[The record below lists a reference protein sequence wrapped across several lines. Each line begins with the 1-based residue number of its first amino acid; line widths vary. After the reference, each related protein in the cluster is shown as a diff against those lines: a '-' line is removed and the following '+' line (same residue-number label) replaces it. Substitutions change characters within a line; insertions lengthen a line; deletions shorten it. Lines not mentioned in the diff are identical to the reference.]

1 MTVLVFVATLC
12 GAMALGMPCAFAL
25 MVCGVAL
32 MGWMV
37 AIGIYP
43 AFDAQVIA
51 QKMLD
56 GADSFILLAIPFF
69 ILAGELMNAGGLSKR
84 IVNFA
89 LALIGHRHGGLG
101 YVAIIAA
108 IIMASLSGSA
118 AADTAALAA
127 ILIPMMRNAGYNVPR
142 SAGLIAAGGII
153 APVIPPSIGFVVFG
167 VAANVSIPQLFIAGV
182 FPGILMGVSLVFAW
196 WWVARRETMTPFP
209 KKTWAERWE
218 ATRDG
223 VWALLMPA
231 FILGSIR
238 FGFATPTEAAVVA
251 TVYALII
258 GLFVYKELKPS
269 MLFGLFLSAAKM
281 TAMVMFLVA
290 AALISSWL
298 ITAANIPGEIGR
310 MLGPFIEQKTLL
322 MIMMMILV
330 LVVGTA
336 LDFTPTV
343 LILTPVLMPI
353 VKQAGIDP
361 IYFGVLFIMNNAIGL
376 ITPPVGIVLNVV
388 AGVAKVSMTDV
399 IRGINPFL
407 LAQTIVLFLMV
418 LWPPLV
424 IAPFRLLSGRI
435 WGDTTWEV
443 MTKFFQM
450 LLGM

>member
-1 MTVLVFVATLC
+1 MTVVVFLTSLC
-12 GAMALGMPCAFAL
+12 GAMAVGMPCAFAL
-25 MVCGVAL
+25 MFCGMAI
-32 MGWMV
+32 MMWMV
-37 AIGIYP
+37 QTGIYP

-69 ILAGELMNAGGLSKR
+69 MLAGELMNAGGLSKR

-89 LALIGHRHGGLG
+89 LSLIGHRHGGLG

-108 IIMASLSGSA
+108 VIMASLSGSA

-127 ILIPMMRNAGYNVPR
+127 ILIPMMRDAGYNVPR
-142 SAGLIAAGGII
+142 SAGLIASGGII
-153 APVIPPSIGFVVFG
+153 APVIPPSIGFVIFG

-182 FPGILMGVSLVFAW
+182 FPGLLMGVSLVFAW
-196 WWVARRETMTPFP
+196 WWVARKEVLRPYP
-209 KKTWAERWE
+209 KRTWTERWQ
-218 ATRDG
+218 TTKDG
-223 VWALLMPA
+223 AFALAMPV

-251 TVYALII
+251 CVYAMFV
-258 GLFVYKELKPS
+258 GMFVYKELKPS
-269 MLFGLFLSAAKM
+269 QLYGLFLSAAKM
-281 TAMVMFLVA
+281 TAVIMFLVA

-298 ITAANIPGEIGR
+298 ITAANIPGEVGAF
-310 MLGPFIEQKTLL
+310 LQQFTSNKTVL
-322 MIMMMILV
+322 MIILMVLV

-336 LDFTPTV
+336 LDFAPTV

-361 IYFGVLFIMNNAIGL
+361 VYFGVLFIMNNAIGL

-388 AGVAKVSMTDV
+388 CGVAKVSMSDV
-399 IRGINPFL
+399 IKGINPFL
-407 LAQTIVLFLMV
+407 IAQSIVLFILV

-424 IAPFRLLSGRI
+424 MAPFRLLQGRI
-435 WGDTTWEV
+435 GFSQFV
-443 MTKFFQM
+443 QQLFGF
-450 LLGM
+450 

>member
-1 MTVLVFVATLC
+1 MTVVVFLVSLC

-25 MVCGVAL
+25 MVCGLAL

-37 AIGIYP
+37 FIGIYP

-108 IIMASLSGSA
+108 VIMASLSGSA

-127 ILIPMMRNAGYNVPR
+127 ILIPMMREAGYNVPR

-153 APVIPPSIGFVVFG
+153 APVIPPSIGFVIFG

-182 FPGILMGVSLVFAW
+182 VPGILMGLSLVVAW
-196 WWVARRETMTPFP
+196 WWTARGETLKSYP
-209 KKTWAERWE
+209 KRTWGERWQ
-218 ATRDG
+218 ATKDG
-223 VWALLMPA
+223 AFALAMPV

-238 FGFATPTEAAVVA
+238 FGWATPTEAAVVA
-251 TVYALII
+251 VVYALFV
-258 GLFVYKELKPS
+258 GLFIYRELKVS
-269 MLFGLFLSAAKM
+269 DLFGLFLSAAKL
-281 TAMVMFLVA
+281 TAVIMFLVA

-298 ITAANIPGEIGR
+298 ITAANIPGEIGGW
-310 MLGPFIEQKTLL
+310 LQQYVGNKTLL
-322 MIMMMILV
+322 MVLLMVLV
-330 LVVGTA
+330 LIVGTA
-336 LDFTPTV
+336 LDFAPTV

-353 VKQAGIDP
+353 IKQAGIDP

-388 AGVAKVSMTDV
+388 SGVAKVSMTDV
-399 IRGINPFL
+399 IKGINPFL
-407 LAQTIVLFLMV
+407 IAQTCVLFLLV
-418 LWPPLV
+418 AWPPLV
-424 IAPFRLLSGRI
+424 MAPFRFLQGR
-435 WGDTTWEV
+435 TTFWQ
-443 MTKFFQM
+443 FLQQ
-450 LLGM
+450 LAGG

>member
-1 MTVLVFVATLC
+1 MTVLVFLVSLC

-25 MVCGVAL
+25 MVCGMAL
-32 MGWMV
+32 MAFMV
-37 AIGIYP
+37 AGGIYP

-108 IIMASLSGSA
+108 VIMASLSGSA

-153 APVIPPSIGFVVFG
+153 APVIPPSVGFVIFG

-182 FPGILMGVSLVFAW
+182 VPGILMGVSLVFAW
-196 WWVARRETMTPFP
+196 WWVARKETMTAYP
-209 KKTWAERWE
+209 KRTWGERWT
-218 ATRDG
+218 ATKDG
-223 VWALLMPA
+223 AFALAMPI

-251 TVYALII
+251 TVYALLV
-258 GLFVYKELKPS
+258 GMFVYRELKPS
-269 MLFGLFLSAAKM
+269 QLYGLFLSAAKM
-281 TAMVMFLVA
+281 TAMIMFLVA

-298 ITAANIPGEIGR
+298 ITAANIPGEIGSY
-310 MLGPFIEQKTLL
+310 LQAVSANKTVL
-322 MIMMMILV
+322 MIIMMALV

-336 LDFTPTV
+336 LDFAPTV

-388 AGVAKVSMTDV
+388 SGVAKVSMTDV

-407 LAQTIVLFLMV
+407 IAQSGVLLLLV

-424 IAPFRLLSGRI
+424 MAPFRLLQGRI
-435 WGDTTWEV
+435 G
-443 MTKFFQM
+443 FSQFAQQ
-450 LLGM
+450 LLGY